1 MKPQTRGVFAQLALV
16 IALVLAGAAAL
27 ALLLA
32 REFALQPATAQLM
45 RSIEGFADAIEAI
58 DREDGDGKRTLRV
71 LRASGLEVRTMPP
84 STDDARFAPVLRQL
98 QRRAAR
104 ALGGE
109 RELVLG
115 PGPHGGALWLR
126 LETREPV
133 WVAFAYQQ
141 SRTPRTF
148 SMLLLAGCVLLVW
161 LAAAYFARR
170 LAQPLRELAE
180 VAPALVRGED
190 IALRTRGVPR
200 EVAELQAALCGAS
213 AGVRE
218 AATQRNLM
226 LAGISHDL
234 RTPLTRLQYAL
245 ALMADVEPGLRDGM
259 ERDIAEIDVVL
270 GQFIA
275 YARDGR
281 DEASEDVDLAAVCRN
296 ALAAAG
302 EGWETSLPEQAILRG
317 KPIAL
322 LRAVENLIGN
332 ARRHGA
338 PPFRLQL
345 EREDDHWRIDIDDHG
360 PGLPAGM
367 ATDALQPFVRGDG
380 GGSGLGLAIVD
391 RIARQ
396 HRGQLQLLPGVSSG
410 TAPTGLRARLR
421 LRGSAD

>member
-16 IALVLAGAAAL
+16 IALVLAGAGAL

-45 RSIEGFADAIEAI
+45 RSIDGFADAVEAI
-58 DREDGDGKRTLRV
+58 DREDGDVTRTLRV
-71 LRASGLEVRTMPP
+71 LRASGLEVRTAPP
-84 STDDARFAPVLRQL
+84 SDDDARFAPVLRQL
-98 QRRAAR
+98 LRRAAR
-104 ALGGE
+104 TLGGE
-109 RELVLG
+109 REIVLG
-115 PGPHGGALWLR
+115 PGPRGGTLWLR
-126 LETREPV
+126 LDTREPL

-141 SRTPRTF
+141 ARTPRTF

-200 EVAELQAALCGAS
+200 EVAELQTALGNAS
-213 AGVRE
+213 AGVRD
-218 AATQRNLM
+218 AAAQRNLM

-245 ALMADVEPGLRDGM
+245 ALLPDTDPSLREGM
-259 ERDIAEIDVVL
+259 ERDIDEIDKVL
-270 GQFIA
+270 SQFIA

-281 DEASEDVDLAAVCRN
+281 DEASEDVDLVAICRN

-302 EGWETSLPEQAILRG
+302 DAWEAVLPDRAILRG
-317 KPIAL
+317 KPISL
-322 LRAVENLIGN
+322 LRAVENLMGN
-332 ARRHGA
+332 AMRHGA
-338 PPFRLQL
+338 APFRLQL
-345 EREDDHWRIDIDDHG
+345 EREDDDWRIDIDDHG

-367 ATDALQPFVRGDG
+367 ATDALQPFVHGDG